1 LAGGS
6 PLPTEQSDKHSPE
19 THFGLFPQLPLL
31 QITARTSN
39 T

>member
-1 LAGGS
+1 VINGGNWPAGLHCR
-6 PLPTEQSDKHSPE
+6 PNNPINI
-19 THFGLFPQLPLL
+19 LFPQLPLL